1 MTGID
6 FQDLEGNFHLRKLI
20 YENSEST
27 IPEGLFF
34 LWFLFDFQGGAIY
47 YGSDAQKLLPAVSF
61 ERQQYASNNKKM
73 VEKNMVSLQN
83 EDL

>member
-1 MTGID
+1 MSQVTT
-6 FQDLEGNFHLRKLI
+6 HLF

-34 LWFLFDFQGGAIY
+34 LWLLFDFQGGAIY
-47 YGSDAQKLLPAVSF
+47 YGSDAQELLPAVSF
-61 ERQQYASNNKKM
+61 EHQQYASNNKKM